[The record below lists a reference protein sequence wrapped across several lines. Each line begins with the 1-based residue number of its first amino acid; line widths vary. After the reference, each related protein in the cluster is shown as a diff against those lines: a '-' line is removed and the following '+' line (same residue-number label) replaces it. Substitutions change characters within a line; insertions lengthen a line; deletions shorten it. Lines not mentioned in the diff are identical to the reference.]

1 LPKTDP
7 NPDPTPQHDDDPAPV
22 VIPVFPLT
30 GTLLL
35 PGTLLPLNIF
45 EPRYRNMVA
54 DAMAGERHV
63 GMIQP
68 LVPRQ
73 DNWVDAAQQADDPDL
88 YAVGCLGRIE
98 ECELQ
103 PDGRYL
109 VLLRGVCRFRVER
122 ELPLHRGYRRVVA
135 DYTDFASDL
144 GELNV
149 FLNPN
154 PLMRA
159 LRAFGDKHELEFDYD
174 LLASV
179 PGISLLNGLAVAL
192 PFRPAEKQALLEA
205 ADPGV
210 REELLLTLMGMGIE
224 ILSTDEY
231 YSPPALN

>member
-1 LPKTDP
+1 MMAETSV
-7 NPDPTPQHDDDPAPV
+7 PQI
-22 VIPVFPLT
+22 IPVFPLT
-30 GTLLL
+30 GSLLL
-35 PGTLLPLNIF
+35 PGNLLPLNVF
-45 EPRYRNMVA
+45 EPRYRHLVA
-54 DAMAGERHV
+54 DALEGDRYI

-73 DNWVDAAQQADDPDL
+73 ENWVDAAQQSDEPQL
-88 YAVGCLGRIE
+88 YAVGCLGRID
-98 ECELQ
+98 ECEPQ
-103 PDGRYL
+103 EDGRYL
-109 VLLRGVCRFRVER
+109 ILLRGVCRFRVER
-122 ELPLHRGYRRVVA
+122 ELPLHRGYRRVMA

-144 GELNV
+144 SELNV

-159 LRAFGDKHELEFDYD
+159 LRAFGDKHELEFDYE

-205 ADPGV
+205 ADPCV

-231 YSPPALN
+231 YSPPPLN

>member
-1 LPKTDP
+1 MAAALQTVF
-7 NPDPTPQHDDDPAPV
+7 NMMVETPAPKI
-22 VIPVFPLT
+22 IPVFPLT
-30 GTLLL
+30 GSLLL
-35 PGTLLPLNIF
+35 PGNLLPLNVF
-45 EPRYRNMVA
+45 EPRYRDMVA
-54 DAMAGERHV
+54 DAMAGERHI

-73 DNWVDAAQQADDPDL
+73 DNWVDAAQQSDDPEL
-88 YAVGCLGRIE
+88 YAIGCLGRID

-122 ELPLHRGYRRVVA
+122 ELPHDRGYRRVMA
-135 DYTDFASDL
+135 DYAEFRHDL
-144 GELNV
+144 DELNV
-149 FLNPN
+149 FLNPM

-159 LRAFGDKHELEFDYD
+159 LRAFGEKHELEFDYD

-179 PGISLLNGLAVAL
+179 PGISLLNGLSVAL

-205 ADPGV
+205 VDPAV

-224 ILSTDEY
+224 TLSTDEY

>member
-1 LPKTDP
+1 MMVETAVPRI
-7 NPDPTPQHDDDPAPV
+7 
-22 VIPVFPLT
+22 IPVFPLT
-30 GTLLL
+30 GSLLL
-35 PGTLLPLNIF
+35 PGNLLPLNVF
-45 EPRYRNMVA
+45 EPRYRSMVA
-54 DAMAGERHV
+54 DALEGDRYI

-68 LVPRQ
+68 LVPRL
-73 DNWVDAAQQADDPDL
+73 DNWVDAAQQADDPAL
-88 YAVGCLGRIE
+88 YTVGCLGRID
-98 ECELQ
+98 ECEAQ

-109 VLLRGVCRFRVER
+109 ILLRGVCRLRVER
-122 ELPLHRGYRRVVA
+122 ELPLHRGYRRVMA
-135 DYTDFASDL
+135 DYSDFERDL

-159 LRAFGDKHELEFDYD
+159 LRAFGDQHDLEFDYD

-205 ADPGV
+205 SDPGV

-224 ILSTDEY
+224 
-231 YSPPALN
+231 PP